1 MVKQSEISYKRYEYL
16 AKKYANTLYS
26 YEELSFEYEDLL
38 QEFRIKIYTSIKAY
52 GRKYLAYMR
61 GCEHKPVRLKYY
73 LECACK
79 NKANDFI
86 KYIKRN
92 QNKVRIDEINYDYG
106 TTDETRIS
114 PKDNIYIVNG
124 VDLLVG
130 LEGQERM
137 VFAFYL
143 KGYQKNFLNKV
154 YRNKEQSATDVIE
167 EQKKKLISVYGDELR
182 QSRTIFESYKL
193 N

>member
-38 QEFRIKIYTSIKAY
+38 QEFRMKIFTAIKAY
-52 GRKYLAYMR
+52 GRKYLAYKR
-61 GCEHKPVRLKYY
+61 GEECKPIRLKYY

-86 KYIKRN
+86 KYIKRE
-92 QNKVRIDEINYDYG
+92 QNKVRIDDINYDFG
-106 TTDETRIS
+106 KNDETHIS

-130 LEGQERM
+130 LSGQERM
-137 VFAFYL
+137 VFAFFL
-143 KGYQKNFLNKV
+143 KGYQKKFLNKV
-154 YRNKEQSATDVIE
+154 YKNKEQSATEVIE
-167 EQKKKLISVYGDELR
+167 NQKQYLINMYGDELR
-182 QSRTIFESYKL
+182 RGSQIFENYKL